1 MVILFTFFDGDNQK
15 NEIVS
20 ILSTTR
26 AWANIILAGKH
37 ESPRHFTTDFNENVI
52 ANKFSFSLI
61 ILRSGESLTSFII
74 YNHVNFSGEKK

>member
-37 ESPRHFTTDFNENVI
+37 ESPRH
-52 ANKFSFSLI
+52 LLR
-61 ILRSGESLTSFII
+61 ILTKML
-74 YNHVNFSGEKK
+74 